1 MLVAACYRAVT
12 TLCGG
17 VAVEFRILGPLEV
30 LDGHGRPLALGG
42 AKQRAL
48 LAVLLLH
55 AGEVVSAPRLVDE
68 LWGEEP
74 PETARGVVQVY
85 VANLR
90 KALEPGRAKRTASSL
105 LRTQPP
111 GYLLDLDGH
120 ALDLDRFA
128 RLVQQGSAALAA
140 GQAAEAADQLRGALK
155 LWRGPAL
162 GDVALLGRDEG
173 AVAELEERRLG
184 ALEERIQADLAL
196 ARHREV
202 VGELEALVAAHPL
215 RERLWAQLMLALYR
229 SGRQADALAA
239 FQRARDRLVEELGV
253 DPGAEL
259 RELEAQVL
267 AQDARLAVP
276 RLPPLELPAPLAEVG
291 PTFVGRAE
299 ELAWLQAGLERAATG
314 RSVLRL
320 VEGPAGVGKT
330 RLAAELARLA
340 QDRRVPVRYA
350 AGPAVPSALVAEHD
364 AEAGSATVTVLVLDD
379 LEAVD
384 PMPLDAIQRLVS
396 TEPSLLVVTTCN
408 ANALS
413 SVQRAA
419 LDQLVLA
426 GTAER
431 RTLGVLAA
439 EDAAEI
445 VRRYAADA
453 DLNEVRGFADSL
465 SDTSPGVVHQA
476 ASAWA
481 IRRATGRVD
490 TAAARLPAPRR
501 AAQGAQEDL
510 VAGVLELQHARTQRT
525 AEEPA
530 QPNRLPV
537 CPYKGLAAYGPD
549 DAAYFAGRERLV
561 AETLARL
568 VGAELLA
575 VVGPSGSGKSSM
587 VRAGLLPALTAGT
600 LPGSERWRQVL
611 LTPGDRPADALDR
624 ALADLPDEGR
634 TLLVVDQL
642 EELFTLA
649 VVSQRQAFVDRLV
662 EALRSPYA
670 DVVAV
675 VTLRSDYYGHCA
687 DHPDLA
693 KLVQATTVLVGAMRP
708 EELRRAVQVPAELAG
723 LEVEPGVTEAILAD
737 ASDHP
742 GALPLVST
750 ALLALWEHRD
760 GRRLTLAGYAQTG
773 GVKGAVARQAD
784 RVYDSFDPDQQAIAR
799 AILLRL
805 TEPGEGGD
813 DVRRRA
819 RRSELGDDEATVKVV
834 STLVARR
841 LLVADEHTVEV
852 AHEALL
858 REWPRLRG
866 WLEEDR
872 EGRRLHR
879 QLAQAASQW
888 VAHDRDP
895 EQLYRGAR
903 LAAALDW
910 AKRHDP
916 DLNETERA
924 FVAASSEQ
932 HERQLRGA
940 RRTTAVLAGLLVV
953 ALAAGGLALV
963 ARSSARRQAVVA
975 RSTGLAA
982 QASARR
988 ASQPDLALL
997 LAVEGHRAEESVATR
1012 SGLLD
1017 TVGQNPRLVGLHQG
1031 YGDTSSVDLSPDEA
1045 TLAVRSADGALRLW
1059 DFQTRTPRTPPVDVH
1074 DGEGDVSFSP
1084 DGRLVATSGDDGT
1097 VRLWDAGTG
1106 KPVGAEMAHEGVA
1119 ASTSFSPDG
1128 NLLATTGFEDGTV
1141 RLWAVPSGAKVGNP
1155 IRVDEGGS
1163 QNAIFS
1169 PDGRTIAAI
1178 TEARRAVVFIDV
1190 ATRRLTGPVLELP
1203 EETQDSLTQ
1212 VAFSPDG
1219 KTIATGT
1226 ERGNVLLWDA
1236 GTRKQRGAPLTG
1248 HEAFVRTLAYS
1259 PDGSMLASG
1268 AEDSSGM
1275 LLWDTASGRRIGGP
1289 LVAHPGAESNVLRF
1303 TGKGAGLLSYSPSE
1317 VAVWSVDG
1325 VALGQRVIGAHKG
1338 RVYDI
1343 AVSPDGRL
1351 LASAGAD
1358 DGTVRLWD
1366 VAQRRPVGDPLQS
1379 GEDSVT
1385 DVNFSP
1391 DGRLLVIG
1399 TLPPEDGPDAKVQLW
1414 DVATHKRQ
1422 AEFTTQFQSRPVFSP
1437 DGKTVA
1443 AHVGGGNVVLWEVG
1457 RRRPRGEPLQADSIR
1472 DFAVTAFT
1480 PDGGTVVTG
1489 GRDGQ
1494 VRFWDPAT
1502 GRQVGAAVPAHRDAI
1517 VGISISADGAHMA
1530 TASLDGSLLLWDPRS
1545 RSVTGAPL
1553 LGSSG
1558 VFRRVGFSPDGR
1570 SLAATSDNG
1579 TVSIW
1584 DLDSRRQI
1592 GRALPGHTDA
1602 ALGVTFAEGGNTL
1615 VTSSWD
1621 GSLIFWD
1628 LRPSSWAAKACAL
1641 AGRNLTQDEWAQFVG
1656 GDYQRTC
1663 PQWPKG

>member
-1 MLVAACYRAVT
+1 M
-12 TLCGG
+12 
-17 VAVEFRILGPLEV
+17 LGPLEV
-30 LDGHGRPLALGG
+30 LDEDGRPLVLGG

-55 AGEVVSAPRLVDE
+55 AAQVVSADRLVDE
-68 LWGEEP
+68 LWGEDP
-74 PETARGVVQVY
+74 PDTVRSVLQVY

-90 KALEPGRAKRTASSL
+90 KVLEPGRPKRTASSL
-105 LRTQPP
+105 LKTQPP
-111 GYLLDLDGH
+111 GYLLDLGGH
-120 ALDLDRFA
+120 VLDLDRFE
-128 RLVQQGSAALAA
+128 RLVGEGRAALAA
-140 GQAAEAADQLRGALK
+140 GQASQAATLLRDALG

-162 GDVALLGRDEG
+162 GDVALLGRGQG
-173 AVAELEERRLG
+173 AAAQLEERRLG
-184 ALEERIQADLAL
+184 ALEDRIEADLVL
-196 ARHREV
+196 GRHSEL
-202 VGELEALVAAHPL
+202 VGELEVLVAEYPL
-215 RERLWAQLMLALYR
+215 RERLWGQLMLALYR

-239 FQRARDRLVEELGV
+239 FQRARDKLVEELGI

-259 RELEAQVL
+259 RELEARVL
-267 AQDARLAVP
+267 AQDARLAAP
-276 RLPPLELPAPLAEVG
+276 SPPLPELPAPLAEVG
-291 PTFVGRAE
+291 PTFVGRE
-299 ELAWLQAGLERAATG
+299 KELAWLEAGLERAATG
-314 RSVLRL
+314 RGVLRL
-320 VEGPAGVGKT
+320 VEGPAGAGKT

-340 QDRRVPVRYA
+340 QNRHIPIGYA
-350 AGPAVPSALVAEHD
+350 AGPAILAELAAQQDPKAGLSWVA
-364 AEAGSATVTVLVLDD
+364 VLVLDD
-379 LEAVD
+379 LHAAEPL
-384 PMPLDAIQRLVS
+384 PMEAIQRLLDAG
-396 TEPSLLVVTTCN
+396 PPLLVVGTYDPD
-408 ANALS
+408 ALS
-413 SVQRAA
+413 PVQRAA

-426 GTAER
+426 GAAER
-431 RTLGVLAA
+431 RTLPALAI
-439 EDAAEI
+439 ENVAEI
-445 VRRYAADA
+445 IRRYVADA
-453 DLNEVRGFADSL
+453 YPAEVRALADGL
-465 SDTSPGVVHQA
+465 ADATPGQIHQT

-481 IRRATGRVD
+481 MQQAAGRVD
-490 TAAARLPAPRR
+490 TAVAQLPAPQR
-501 AAQGAQEDL
+501 AAQGAREDL

-525 AEEPA
+525 AEGPT
-530 QPNRLPV
+530 PTGRLPI

-549 DAAYFAGRERLV
+549 DAAYFVGRERLV

-575 VVGPSGSGKSSM
+575 VVGSSGSGKSSL
-587 VRAGLLPALTAGT
+587 VRAGLLPALAAGT
-600 LPGSERWRQVL
+600 LPGSERWRQVV
-611 LTPGDRPADALDR
+611 LTPGDQPAEVLDR
-624 ALADLPDEGR
+624 ALADLPSQGR

-649 VVSQRQAFVDRLV
+649 IASQRQGFVDRLV
-662 EALRSPYA
+662 AALRSPFA

-708 EELRRAVQVPAELAG
+708 EELGRAIEVPAELAG
-723 LEVEPGVTEAILAD
+723 LAVEPSVTDAILAD
-737 ASDHP
+737 AGDQP

-773 GVKGAVARQAD
+773 GVRGAVARLAD
-784 RVYDSFDPDQQAIAR
+784 RVYDGFDPNQQAIAR

-813 DVRRRA
+813 DVRRRG
-819 RRSELGDDEATVKVV
+819 RRSELGDDEATIKVV
-834 STLVARR
+834 STLVTRR

-879 QLAQAASQW
+879 QLAQATSQW
-888 VAHDRDP
+888 AAHDRDP

-910 AKRHDP
+910 AKSHDP
-916 DLNETERA
+916 DLNDTERA
-924 FVAASSEQ
+924 FVATSSEQ
-932 HERQLRGA
+932 HERQLRRA

-953 ALAAGGLALV
+953 VLAAGGLALV
-963 ARSSARRQAVVA
+963 ARSSAHRQAVVA

-988 ASQPDLALL
+988 TSQPDLALL
-997 LAVEGHRAEESVATR
+997 LAVEGHRVDDSVATR

-1031 YGDTSSVDLSPDEA
+1031 YGDTSSIDLSPDEA
-1045 TLAVRSADGALRLW
+1045 TLAVRSADGTLRLW
-1059 DFQTRTPRTPPVDVH
+1059 DFRTRSPRTPPIDAH
-1074 DGEGDVSFSP
+1074 EGEGDVRFSP
-1084 DGRLVATSGDDGT
+1084 DGSLVATSGDDGKI
-1097 VRLWDAGTG
+1097 RLWDARTG
-1106 KPVGAEMAHEGVA
+1106 KPVGAAMAHEGVA

-1128 NLLATTGFEDGTV
+1128 KLLATTGFEDGTV
-1141 RLWAVPSGAKVGNP
+1141 RLWAVPSGAKVGSP
-1155 IRVDEGGS
+1155 IRVDEVGS

-1169 PDGRTIAAI
+1169 PDSRTIAAI
-1178 TEARRAVVFIDV
+1178 TETRRAVVFIDV

-1203 EETQDSLTQ
+1203 EEAEDSLTQ

-1226 ERGNVLLWDA
+1226 ERGNILFWDA
-1236 GTRKQRGAPLTG
+1236 GTRKRRGVPLTG

-1303 TGKGAGLLSYSPSE
+1303 IGKGAGLLSYSPTE

-1325 VALGQRVIGAHKG
+1325 VALGQRVIGVHKG

-1385 DVNFSP
+1385 DVAFSP
-1391 DGRLLVIG
+1391 DGRLLVVG
-1399 TLPPEDGPDAKVQLW
+1399 TLPPEDGSDAKVQLW

-1443 AHVGGGNVVLWEVG
+1443 AHVGGGNVVLWDVA
-1457 RRRPRGEPLQADSIR
+1457 RRRRRGEPLQADSLR
-1472 DFAVTAFT
+1472 DFAVSAFT
-1480 PDGGTVVTG
+1480 PDGGTLVTG

-1494 VRFWDPAT
+1494 IRFWDPAT
-1502 GRQVGAAVPAHRDAI
+1502 GRQVGTAVPAHRDAI
-1517 VGISISADGAHMA
+1517 VGISISADGTHMA

-1592 GRALPGHTDA
+1592 GRPLPGHTDA

-1641 AGRNLTQDEWAQFVG
+1641 AGRNLTADEWNQFVG
-1656 GDYQRTC
+1656 GDYRRTC